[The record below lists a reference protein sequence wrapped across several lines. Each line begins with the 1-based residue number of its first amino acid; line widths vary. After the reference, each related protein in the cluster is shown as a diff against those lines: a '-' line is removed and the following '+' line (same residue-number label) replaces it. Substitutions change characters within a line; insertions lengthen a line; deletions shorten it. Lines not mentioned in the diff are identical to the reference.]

1 MDGVELV
8 DSFCMN
14 AHKWMLTNFDCS
26 CLWFQ
31 VGSLGGPPFL
41 VTFSRFFS
49 RVGPLR
55 KFAEGQ
61 DMLAAEPLFS
71 KVL

>member
-1 MDGVELV
+1 MCPELRHHMDGVELV

-31 VGSLGGPPFL
+31 VGSLGGPLFDLVPFL
-41 VTFSRFFS
+41 LSSWASTQIR
-49 RVGPLR
+49 RG
-55 KFAEGQ
+55 AG
-61 DMLAAEPLFS
+61 
-71 KVL
+71 